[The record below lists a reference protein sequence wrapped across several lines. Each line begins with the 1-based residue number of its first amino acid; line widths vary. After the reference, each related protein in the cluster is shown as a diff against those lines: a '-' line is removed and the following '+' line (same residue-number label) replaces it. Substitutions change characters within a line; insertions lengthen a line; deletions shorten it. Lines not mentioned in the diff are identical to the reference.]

1 MANLAKTKPWRS
13 PRYLAWV
20 RSQPCASC
28 GRPATDAHHE
38 NEPGQGTLGG
48 KCGDERTIPLCREC
62 HDLRHLLGRGVLWWL
77 DVEAVILRLNW
88 QWVEMGNRIGRAA

>member
-1 MANLAKTKPWRS
+1 MAILTKKKPWRS

-38 NEPGQGTLGG
+38 NEPGYGTMGG
-48 KCGDERTIPLCREC
+48 RAGDERVVPVCREC
-62 HDLRHLLGRGVLWWL
+62 HTKRHNTGRSYWRI
-77 DVEAVILRLNW
+77 DIEALIARLNRAW
-88 QWVEMGNRIGRAA
+88 EAMGNTIGRAA